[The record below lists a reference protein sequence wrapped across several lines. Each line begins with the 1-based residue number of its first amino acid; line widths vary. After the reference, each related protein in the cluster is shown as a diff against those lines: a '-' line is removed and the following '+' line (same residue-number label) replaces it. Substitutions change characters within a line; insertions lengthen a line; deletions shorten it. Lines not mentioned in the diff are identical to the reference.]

1 MKYSQTFRKQPPKI
15 QRLSGQLWE
24 MVVYKNQTKEGLF
37 REEVQAQLP

>member
-24 MVVYKNQTKEGLF
+24 GVVHKNQTKGGLF
-37 REEVQAQLP
+37 REDIQAQLP